1 MKLDRLLAITMEL
14 MMRKRVKATDLAERF
29 EVSVRTVY
37 RDIETINQA
46 GIPVASFTGAEGGFE
61 LMEGYF
67 LTKQHF
73 SLEDFSMIYQLL
85 RQMDEAAGGSL
96 VTLRHKLGTLHPA
109 LAKGEA
115 QERIVFDLSTREE
128 DQAVIRPLYQ
138 AIRQRKRVAFAYKDA
153 EGTESDRKVE
163 PLRLYWERGIW
174 YMEAYCMTRQAL
186 RLFRVSRLS
195 QVLLT
200 DESYT
205 PRDELTLTHAE
216 TPEGLDVHL
225 RFSLEAQT
233 RVQDQFGEAC
243 EHHETHIDVHTV
255 VYSREYAL
263 SVALSYG
270 TKVIIMEPTALRAE
284 LLEHMR
290 EIAALYALPV
300 APIQ

>member
-37 RDIETINQA
+37 RDIDTINQA

-61 LMEGYF
+61 LMEGFF

-109 LAKGEA
+109 LSKGEA
-115 QERIVFDLSTREE
+115 QERIVFDLSTRAE

-138 AIRQRKRVAFAYKDA
+138 AIHQRKRATFIYKDA
-153 EGTESDRKVE
+153 TGTESDRKVE
-163 PLRLYWERGIW
+163 PQRLNWERGTW
-174 YMEAYCMTRQAL
+174 YMEAYCLTRQAL

-195 QVLLT
+195 EVHLT
-200 DESYT
+200 EESYT
-205 PRDELTLTHAE
+205 PRDELTLTQAE
-216 TPEGLDVHL
+216 GSPGLDVHL
-225 RFSLEAQT
+225 RFSLDAQP
-233 RVQDQFGEAC
+233 RLQEQFGEAC
-243 EHHETHIDVHTV
+243 EHHETHIDVRTV
-255 VYSREYAL
+255 FYSREYAL

-270 TKVIIMEPTALRAE
+270 TKVVIVEPAELRAG
-284 LLEHMR
+284 LLEVI
-290 EIAALYALPV
+290 EGIAALYASTDNF
-300 APIQ
+300 